1 MVPQEIEE
9 QNTMRMA
16 RTSVGFILIALLSG
30 CGEETVDGRW
40 YTQVQVERGK
50 TVFSESCASCHG
62 GNAQGAFDWRR
73 PQKDGSYPPPPLNG
87 SAHAWH
93 HPFNMLLRTIN
104 QGGAPIGGQMPAFQ
118 DALSKDDKKAAIA
131 YFQSKWD
138 QRIYDAWLDR
148 GGL

>member
-1 MVPQEIEE
+1 
-9 QNTMRMA
+9 MRMA
-16 RTSVGFILIALLSG
+16 RASVGLTLIALLSG
-30 CGEETVDGRW
+30 CGEQTVDGRW
-40 YTQVQVERGK
+40 YTQAQVERGK
-50 TVFSESCASCHG
+50 TVFSENCASCHG
-62 GNAQGAFDWRR
+62 GNAQGPFNWRR
-73 PQKDGSYPPPPLNG
+73 PLKDGSYPPPPLNG

-93 HPFNMLLRTIN
+93 HPFDMLMRTIS

-118 DALSKDDKKAAIA
+118 DTLSKDDRKAAIA